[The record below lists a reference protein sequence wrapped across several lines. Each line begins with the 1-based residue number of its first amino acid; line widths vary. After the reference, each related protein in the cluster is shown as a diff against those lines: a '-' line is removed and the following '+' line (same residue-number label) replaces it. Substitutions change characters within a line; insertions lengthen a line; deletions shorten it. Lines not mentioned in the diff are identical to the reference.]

1 LQMSRPE
8 HIAPPE
14 IFYND
19 SEAFKYTKNS
29 RIQTIQAEMTLR
41 ALDLLQLDQESSC
54 FILDIGCGSGLSGE
68 ILDQE
73 GHTWVGMDISP
84 SMLRVA
90 VERDTEGDLLLSD
103 IGCGI
108 PFRPGSFDAAIS
120 ISVLQWLGN
129 ADKSTNRPITR
140 LTWFFESL
148 YTSLKK
154 NGKAVLQF
162 YPENDEQCAWIMSLA
177 KKAGFGGGLVVDN
190 SESVKK
196 KKVYLVLVAG
206 STSLPVEPKERK
218 GNKSKETGKDW
229 ILRKKQLYRK
239 RGKTGVPQDSKYTGR
254 KRRPKF

>member
-1 LQMSRPE
+1 GNGIHSFSR
-8 HIAPPE
+8 
-14 IFYND
+14 
-19 SEAFKYTKNS
+19 NS
-29 RIQTIQAEMTLR
+29 IHKKTLR
-41 ALDLLQLDQESSC
+41 ALELLQLDPESSC

-68 ILDQE
+68 ILEQE

-84 SMLRVA
+84 SMLGVA

-103 IGCGI
+103 IGAGI

-129 ADKSTNRPITR
+129 ADKSTNRPVTR

-154 NGKAVLQF
+154 NGRAVLQF

-190 SESVKK
+190 SKSVKK

-206 STSLPVEPKERK
+206 STSLPLNV
-218 GNKSKETGKDW
+218 KSKNVKETGKDW

-239 RGKTGVPQDSKYTGR
+239 RGKVGVPKDSKYTGR